1 MEDDMNSFTL
11 RAVLAASVF
20 ALAVPIAAQPP
31 VGWDKEAF
39 WAGAPDGIWER
50 VGFLQQRIDR
60 NIAEHHLNRTEG
72 ARAQN
77 ELQRIREMT
86 GQMRTRDGGELS
98 DTDRTYLQDRL
109 DQLGSSIHWMSHN

>member
-1 MEDDMNSFTL
+1 MNSFTL
-11 RAVLAASVF
+11 RAILAASVF
-20 ALAVPIAAQPP
+20 ALAAPIAAPIAAQPP
-31 VGWDKEAF
+31 AGWDKEAF
-39 WAGAPDGIWER
+39 WAGAPVDIWER
-50 VGFLQQRIDR
+50 VGFMQQRIDR
-60 NIAEHHLNRTEG
+60 NIAHHHLNHTES

-86 GQMRTRDGGELS
+86 GQMRERDGGTLS